1 MTPEILRVRAQIKSL
16 PGGAEADPTG
26 DPTFAKLAG
35 IPLAASYAP
44 PADVAAQPQ
53 ADANPCLGEDV
64 GWASGLA
71 ASFFAGPF
79 DSSAK
84 ATFPLDFSGNAT
96 VRRRAP
102 GLAGKSRCPDPK
114 KTPRP
119 PYSIA
124 SLPHAAAGCI
134 CGPSLLAA
142 GATAQTTRR

>member
-1 MTPEILRVRAQIKSL
+1 MRAQIKSL

-53 ADANPCLGEDV
+53 ADANPCLGEDA

-79 DSSAK
+79 GNSAK
-84 ATFPLDFSGNAT
+84 ATFTLDFSGNAT
-96 VRRRAP
+96 VQRRAP
-102 GLAGKSRCPDPK
+102 GHVPMSRSSFVN
-114 KTPRP
+114 T
-119 PYSIA
+119 
-124 SLPHAAAGCI
+124 
-134 CGPSLLAA
+134 LL
-142 GATAQTTRR
+142 